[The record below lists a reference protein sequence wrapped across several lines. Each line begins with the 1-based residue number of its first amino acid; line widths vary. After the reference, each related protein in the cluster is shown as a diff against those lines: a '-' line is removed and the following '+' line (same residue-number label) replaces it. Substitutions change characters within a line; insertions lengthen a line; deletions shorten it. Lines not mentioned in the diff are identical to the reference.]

1 MTKKKGDSY
10 EDKLMLLEG
19 ILSKLKSD
27 NLTISE
33 SIELVRE
40 GNLYYKEC
48 NELLDGLKEELE
60 VFLK

>member
-33 SIELVRE
+33 SIALVRE

-48 NELLDGLKEELE
+48 NELLGGLKEELE